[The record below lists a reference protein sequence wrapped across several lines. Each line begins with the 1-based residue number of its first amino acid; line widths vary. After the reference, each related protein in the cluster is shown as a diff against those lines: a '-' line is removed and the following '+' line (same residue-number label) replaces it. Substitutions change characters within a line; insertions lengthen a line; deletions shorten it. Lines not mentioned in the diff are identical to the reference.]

1 MLAPVATGHHQ
12 TEMEVV
18 QMIVPQDSSLLVDTP
33 KLFAAPLEVLTTPPL
48 SSANVQMEVKL

>member
-18 QMIVPQDSSLLVDTP
+18 QMIVPQDSSLLVDTL
-33 KLFAAPLEVLTTPPL
+33 KLFAAPLEVLTIPPL